1 MGALVSR
8 CYSDPSST
16 MLDNSMN
23 GLDTSHSATI
33 ILNEPRGILRGV
45 EDISSSAD
53 PMTTTVPSNSPI
65 GGVSRSS
72 STLLMKEMVDRL
84 ELGQDESEGGDILT
98 LLKSPHGARGHTHD
112 PTTQYDDTVSPL
124 GMGDVSTGALT
135 PHDLTDMISNADG
148 LPIGSPTSDMTSIK
162 SHMAPIVVHR
172 ADSFHSNT
180 AFPDHPGAVETETET
195 PAAEQEMDLHI
206 KAAAG
211 VPQETEKDKENL
223 PSAIAN
229 VRNQPIHHTTLAG
242 SMSDIS
248 SLSHESGKTTTDKSG
263 SLIIKKGKKFT
274 FRRSLGKAASRM
286 FRKNG
291 SERSNNKDNTPV
303 RSIGAKSAPV

>member
-1 MGALVSR
+1 M
-8 CYSDPSST
+8 
-16 MLDNSMN
+16 
-23 GLDTSHSATI
+23 
-33 ILNEPRGILRGV
+33 RGV

-148 LPIGSPTSDMTSIK
+148 LPIAPTSDMTSIK
-162 SHMAPIVVHR
+162 FYGPYCSTSCRLI
-172 ADSFHSNT
+172 HSNT
-180 AFPDHPGAVETETET
+180 AFPTILAQWRRDRD

-211 VPQETEKDKENL
+211 VPQETEKDKGTFQRHCKCAINYTIRLL
-223 PSAIAN
+223 PALCRISHRCLMRAGRRPLTRAAS
-229 VRNQPIHHTTLAG
+229 HHQ
-242 SMSDIS
+242 
-248 SLSHESGKTTTDKSG
+248 E
-263 SLIIKKGKKFT
+263 GKKVH
-274 FRRSLGKAASRM
+274 LPQVSRQG
-286 FRKNG
+286 RPTNVPQ
-291 SERSNNKDNTPV
+291 EWL
-303 RSIGAKSAPV
+303 